1 LLSARAKVGGLPFA
15 FALALVLAWPSAAAQ
30 AQQAGRAAGQPPAV
44 AGPVPAAPSASAP
57 SLGSAP
63 AKPAGAD
70 AARPS
75 TEAPAASKRLSS
87 ELSGPSLLPLPS
99 NSTLTETLG
108 LLDSVRAGASDLVT
122 SAMAFLGVPYRRG
135 GKTAETGFDCSGFTR
150 HIFESTVGMLLPH
163 RAEEQARLSDFIP
176 IRQDELKPGDLVFF
190 NTMRRTFSHV
200 GIYVGAGQFIHAPRV
215 GGEVRVEDM
224 RVAYWQKR
232 FTGARRAA
240 QLHPSPPAAPSA
252 EAAAAPV
259 KPRKG
264 PAE

>member
-1 LLSARAKVGGLPFA
+1 MAPPTSPVNPATT
-15 FALALVLAWPSAAAQ
+15 PSAKPGAAD
-30 AQQAGRAAGQPPAV
+30 PN
-44 AGPVPAAPSASAP
+44 
-57 SLGSAP
+57 
-63 AKPAGAD
+63 
-70 AARPS
+70 RP
-75 TEAPAASKRLSS
+75 TPEAPVISK
-87 ELSGPSLLPLPS
+87 PPLESPLV
-99 NSTLTETLG
+99 TAHGLTEPLG
-108 LLDSVRAGASDLVT
+108 LLGQVRAGASDLVT

-163 RAEEQARLSDFIP
+163 RAEDQARLSDFIP

-200 GIYVGAGQFIHAPRV
+200 GIYVGSGKFIHAPRV

-232 FTGARRAA
+232 FTGARRAT
-240 QLHPSPPAAPSA
+240 QLHPAAPA
-252 EAAAAPV
+252 EGSGAASTPI

-264 PAE
+264 PAD